1 MSRGSRTSAIVLSI
15 MLLTVAIAL
24 AYASSIIWVTVML
37 SAAIAYGFL
46 SPIVAAR
53 RLYFLAGALPH
64 SALLAAIISIPL
76 ARVTPVLSEYFW
88 AILVGLLLTYI
99 VGYMIHSGIDPDV
112 ATASFVSFTASASVV
127 SIYFV
132 LTAFPVETN
141 ITAII
146 IGDPLLASYSDAL
159 FALAVA
165 LAGLLFVSL
174 TYCEQ
179 VCIGVDRDS
188 VRLTGINMKFYDI
201 VVFTLLAITTV
212 ALIKIVGF
220 VLEHVLI
227 LLPASIAITV
237 SNSSREA
244 LFYSIFSSII
254 ASLGGL
260 YLAIT
265 VNTAPAGVTGFIL
278 LSLYIVAMIIRRR

>member
-1 MSRGSRTSAIVLSI
+1 MSRVEVIVLST
-15 MLLTVAIAL
+15 LLFIAAIAL
-24 AYASSIIWVTVML
+24 AYASNIVWVIVMF

-64 SALLAAIISIPL
+64 SALLAAIVSIPL
-76 ARVTPVLSEYFW
+76 ARITPIPNEYFW
-88 AILVGLLLTYI
+88 AILVGLLLTYT

-112 ATASFVSFTASASVV
+112 ATASFVSFTASASVI

-132 LTAFPVETN
+132 LTAFPMETN

-165 LAGLLFVSL
+165 LASLMLVSL

-237 SNSSREA
+237 SSSSREA
-244 LFYSIFSSII
+244 LFYSVFSSII

-260 YLAIT
+260 YMAIAI
-265 VNTAPAGVTGFIL
+265 NTAPAGVTGFIL
-278 LSLYIVAMIIRRR
+278 LLLYIIAMVIRRR